1 MNPTLKSF
9 RVGTIARLGTGALA
23 RPSRAK
29 LGSCPHPGQL
39 WMNHAR
45 GGCGKTPLRAGL
57 GKATRS
63 TRAVAAAPSTAAS
76 SRWRSAA
83 LRNDFFRSLLGP
95 LAVLFLL
102 ASAASADILRIS
114 INDAIQPV
122 TAEYLARAIQQAQ
135 AQHDQAILIEINTP
149 GGLVDSTR
157 DIIEKIVASP
167 IPVIIYVTP
176 SGSRAA
182 SAGFFILESADV
194 AAMAPGTNTGAAHP
208 VIMGEK
214 MDDVMKQKL
223 ENDAAALMRSVVAKR
238 GRNVELAESAVRES
252 KSFTDQEAL
261 DKHLI
266 EYIAPT
272 EQDLFRQLDGKTFKR
287 FDGATAS
294 LSLEHQPV
302 RDYKMTLKERI
313 LSYIMD
319 PNVAFILLAI
329 GALALYAEFNHPGA
343 VIPGTVGVVFI
354 LLAAFALN
362 LLPVR
367 FAALAMIIGA
377 FALFAAEAK
386 FASHGVLTTGGIAL
400 LTIGGLFLVDGPIPE
415 MRVRLTTALA
425 VSVPLGIITALLMS
439 IAVRARRNKVVTGEQ
454 GLIGEIGTA
463 ETQLAPAGK
472 VFVHGE
478 LWDAVSTTPI
488 PAGGPIVVRQVD
500 GLTLKV
506 DPAA

>member
-1 MNPTLKSF
+1 MPCSAEVLK
-9 RVGTIARLGTGALA
+9 IA
-23 RPSRAK
+23 
-29 LGSCPHPGQL
+29 
-39 WMNHAR
+39 
-45 GGCGKTPLRAGL
+45 
-57 GKATRS
+57 
-63 TRAVAAAPSTAAS
+63 
-76 SRWRSAA
+76 
-83 LRNDFFRSLLGP
+83 
-95 LAVLFLL
+95 
-102 ASAASADILRIS
+102 

-122 TAEYLARAIQQAQ
+122 TAEYIGRALDLAAAN
-135 AQHDQAILIEINTP
+135 HDQAVLIEINTP

-167 IPVIIYVTP
+167 VPVIIYVTP

-208 VIMGEK
+208 VILGGGK
-214 MDDVMKQKL
+214 MDDVMKQKM

-261 DKHLI
+261 DKKLI
-266 EYIAPT
+266 EYIAPNS
-272 EQDLFRQLDGKTFKR
+272 QDLLHQLSGKSFKR
-287 FDGATAS
+287 FNGTTVT
-294 LSLEHQPV
+294 LSFADEPV
-302 RDYKMTLKERI
+302 RDYPMTLKQRI

-367 FAALAMIIGA
+367 FAAIAMIIGA

-386 FASHGVLTTGGIAL
+386 FASHGVLTTGGIVL
-400 LTIGGLFLVDGPIPE
+400 LTMGGLFLVDAPIPE
-415 MRVRLTTALA
+415 MRVHPLTALA
-425 VSVPLGIITALLMS
+425 VSIPLGLITAFLMS

-454 GLIGEIGTA
+454 GMIGEIGIAQT
-463 ETQLAPAGK
+463 TLAPAGK

-478 LWDAVSTTPI
+478 LWDAVSTVPV
-488 PAGGPIVVRQVD
+488 PAGERIVVRRVD
-500 GLTLKV
+500 GLTLRV
-506 DPAA
+506 DPVAAARPVMA